1 MLERILREPNLI
13 SSAVVAVLN
22 SAVLFGLDWSA
33 EQIAGLNVAVV
44 AVLAIA
50 TRAMSTPTSEV
61 VAQLRPGRHGDQVA
75 VAVAGQASP
84 YATGTPVDVE
94 PTAFAA

>member
-22 SAVLFGLDWSA
+22 SAVLFGLDWTA
-33 EQIAGLNVAVV
+33 AQIAGLNVAVV

-50 TRAMSTPTSEV
+50 TRAMSTPSSEV
-61 VAQLRPGRHGDQVA
+61 VAQLRPGRPV
-75 VAVAGQASP
+75 VVAGDASQIE
-84 YATGTPVDVE
+84 TGTPVQVQS
-94 PTAFAA
+94 AAAA